1 MLENNEIINN
11 YQRQKIILCVYQN
24 QTKYLQVIKIENITN
39 FYWEKVV
46 FPWQRI
52 LFNTVEQAKLTI
64 YSSNN
69 ATTILSDTIA
79 CLRLQISNRQ
89 VIQ

>member
-1 MLENNEIINN
+1 MLENKIVNS
-11 YQRQKIILCVYQN
+11 QKQKTILCIYRN
-24 QTKYLQVIKIENITN
+24 KSNHLQIIKIENIAN

-46 FPWQRI
+46 FPWEKI

-64 YSSNN
+64 YTSSN

-79 CLRLQISNRQ
+79 CLKLRVSN
-89 VIQ
+89 I